1 MRKVALLVA
10 PWLLL
15 ASTTAVFRRLSAHL
29 GPKRGYL
36 GGFLFYWIFWCML
49 FPMWVLGARRLPAL
63 FRSRVE
69 PSRPPSHSD
78 LLLLALPPAVGYSL
92 AFPRALA
99 RADEKIV
106 LASALQALINASAE
120 ELLWRGTYLAVF
132 PNSPALG
139 YLYPTVGFAVWH
151 YAPQVVFPS
160 RYPGGRTS
168 FVATAGLFGLIWGRV
183 ASRNGS
189 VGWSVVSHVLL
200 DFSGLG
206 ARIYFEDT

>member
-1 MRKVALLVA
+1 
-10 PWLLL
+10 
-15 ASTTAVFRRLSAHL
+15 
-29 GPKRGYL
+29 
-36 GGFLFYWIFWCML
+36 
-49 FPMWVLGARRLPAL
+49 
-63 FRSRVE
+63 
-69 PSRPPSHSD
+69 
-78 LLLLALPPAVGYSL
+78 
-92 AFPRALA
+92 
-99 RADEKIV
+99 V

-168 FVATAGLFGLIWGRV
+168 FVLSAGLFGLIWGRV

-189 VGWSVVSHVLL
+189 VGWSLVSHVLL

-206 ARIYFEDT
+206 ARIYFEDA